1 MTGDACDPVGV
12 YFGTTAGELWGS
24 RDAGARWACVAR
36 HLPQIHAVELAERPA

>member
-1 MTGDACDPVGV
+1 V